1 MTSPRAAG
9 TALFPLRAALFL
21 AALSGLLH
29 GASFVPVGAWPFAFV
44 ALAPLVAATCGRGP
58 GASMLLGW
66 LAGTVAASIAA
77 VPWLASAARD
87 YFHQGPLASIGFAL
101 VGSQVFG
108 ALQFAAFGF
117 LLPALWR
124 LRGPVVRCAAIAAA
138 WTALELARARAF
150 GGMPWDLL
158 AHALAAQP
166 AWIGVADL
174 GGTYFVS
181 FVLAFASAAL
191 ARALVA
197 LDGNA
202 LRALAAA
209 AAALAA
215 MRAYGGA
222 RLAAVAAEPVP
233 SMRVALVQ
241 GNVPGRWK
249 TDPVRA
255 GDVFAA
261 YLETTRAI
269 VARHPAL
276 VLWPENAVSFL
287 LAPNERLRSEIAA
300 AVGPGGPPVLL
311 GGPRVDTGGGGH
323 ARFFNSAWLVTSGGE
338 VASVYDKRQLVPF
351 SEYRPDNL
359 LGRLWDFHPSPGYT
373 PGAEAT
379 IFDDP
384 APFGVLICFEAIYP
398 ELALPL
404 VRRGA
409 KFLVNLTNDE
419 WFGATGALEQHFAM
433 TVFRAVET
441 RRALARV
448 TNTGVTGVV
457 GPTGEVLARFPTHV
471 RDAWIAELPL
481 REGETLYVR
490 TGDLLAWAC
499 AVATIAAFLLGSSG
513 RLDRR
518 H

>member
-1 MTSPRAAG
+1 MPT
-9 TALFPLRAALFL
+9 
-21 AALSGLLH
+21 
-29 GASFVPVGAWPFAFV
+29 GAWPFAFV
-44 ALAPLVAATCGRGP
+44 ALAPLVVAVRGRGP
-58 GASMLLGW
+58 VASTMLGW
-66 LAGTVAASIAA
+66 LAGTIAASVAA

-108 ALQFAAFGF
+108 ALQFAAFGL
-117 LLPALWR
+117 LLPALGR
-124 LRGPVVRCAAIAAA
+124 SRGPIVRSAAIAAA

-158 AHALAAQP
+158 AHALATEP
-166 AWIGVADL
+166 EWIQVAEL
-174 GGTYFVS
+174 GGTYLVS
-181 FVLAFASAAL
+181 FLLAFAGAAV
-191 ARALVA
+191 AEAISSRDRA
-197 LDGNA
+197 A
-202 LRALAAA
+202 LRALALAA
-209 AAALAA
+209 VALVA

-222 RLAAVAAEPVP
+222 RLAAVAGEASP
-233 SMRVALVQ
+233 SVRVALVQ

-249 TDPVRA
+249 TDPARA
-255 GDVFAA
+255 EDVFGA

-287 LAPNERLRSEIAA
+287 LAPNERLRREIAA

-311 GGPRVDTGGGGH
+311 GGPRVEAGGGGR
-323 ARFFNSAWLVTSGGE
+323 ARFFNSAWLVTSAGE

-359 LGRLWDFHPSPGYT
+359 LGRLWDFHPNPGYT

-379 IFDDP
+379 IFEQP

-398 ELALPL
+398 ELVLPL

-409 KFLVNLTNDE
+409 RFLVNLTNDE
-419 WFGATGALEQHFAM
+419 WFGASGALEQHFAM

-457 GPTGEVLARFPTHV
+457 GPTGEVVARFPTHV
-471 RDAWIAELPL
+471 RDAWIADLPL
-481 REGETLYVR
+481 RDGETPYVR
-490 TGDLLAWAC
+490 TGDVVAWAC
-499 AVATIAAFLLGSSG
+499 VAATLAAVLFAAFGHRG
-513 RLDRR
+513 RRV
-518 H
+518 